1 MKNGHICQL
10 PKESAT
16 NARLYLPL
24 HIPERPWTNR
34 STDFVLGLPRTQKVI
49 EDSSDEDANSRVN
62 SLQPG
67 EDDVD

>member
-1 MKNGHICQL
+1 M
-10 PKESAT
+10 P
-16 NARLYLPL
+16 RLYLPL

-49 EDSSDEDANSRVN
+49 EDSLDEDANSRVN